1 MSSTDLLHQYS
12 DIYNKFGRVGIYTK
26 DERNA
31 IISRFREKKK
41 TRIWKKKIRYTC
53 RKSLADRRVRVK
65 GRFVKTMPGSSM
77 SDERV
82 KGEGQ
87 QGRSSDRG
95 DGELRLGIY
104 RAKDED
110 DDDFYMEEEEEDEED
125 GEYRN
130 DIINGNV
137 EEDDDD
143 GYLELIDDNAASAAL
158 SLLSGSKELMFGTDL
173 DHADDDHDDDGS
185 RDKVSNTLSSS
196 SSSSSISSSPMQFS
210 SNSSNNRYL
219 NDSIHTTSTIVTGRN
234 GYNTRKAI
242 VDVKGLLTPPP
253 PLSCNRDD
261 AEVETIA
268 TLPSQK
274 SKKVQQDT
282 VVRSKRIRRH
292 SIAY

>member
-1 MSSTDLLHQYS
+1 M
-12 DIYNKFGRVGIYTK
+12 
-26 DERNA
+26 
-31 IISRFREKKK
+31 
-41 TRIWKKKIRYTC
+41 
-53 RKSLADRRVRVK
+53 K

-87 QGRSSDRG
+87 GRPSDRG
-95 DGELRLGIY
+95 GGELRPGIY

-173 DHADDDHDDDGS
+173 DHADDDDRYGYHDDDGG
-185 RDKVSNTLSSS
+185 RGIVSNTLSSS
-196 SSSSSISSSPMQFS
+196 SALSSSSISSSPMQFS
-210 SNSSNNRYL
+210 SNSSNNRYH

-242 VDVKGLLTPPP
+242 VEVKGLLTPPP
-253 PLSCNRDD
+253 PLSFNR
-261 AEVETIA
+261 AVETIA
-268 TLPSQK
+268 TLPPQK

>member
-1 MSSTDLLHQYS
+1 
-12 DIYNKFGRVGIYTK
+12 
-26 DERNA
+26 
-31 IISRFREKKK
+31 
-41 TRIWKKKIRYTC
+41 
-53 RKSLADRRVRVK
+53 VK

-95 DGELRLGIY
+95 DGELRPGIY

-125 GEYRN
+125 GD

-234 GYNTRKAI
+234 GYNTRKAR

-261 AEVETIA
+261 AEVETTA

-274 SKKVQQDT
+274 SQKVQQET

>member
-1 MSSTDLLHQYS
+1 M
-12 DIYNKFGRVGIYTK
+12 
-26 DERNA
+26 
-31 IISRFREKKK
+31 
-41 TRIWKKKIRYTC
+41 
-53 RKSLADRRVRVK
+53 K

-87 QGRSSDRG
+87 GRFSDRG
-95 DGELRLGIY
+95 DGELRPGIY

-110 DDDFYMEEEEEDEED
+110 DDDDFYMEEEEVDEED

-173 DHADDDHDDDGS
+173 DHADDDDRYGHHDDYGS
-185 RDKVSNTLSSS
+185 RDIVSNTLSSS
-196 SSSSSISSSPMQFS
+196 SSSSISSSSMQFS
-210 SNSSNNRYL
+210 SDSSNNRYR

-261 AEVETIA
+261 AEVKTIA

>member
-1 MSSTDLLHQYS
+1 M
-12 DIYNKFGRVGIYTK
+12 
-26 DERNA
+26 
-31 IISRFREKKK
+31 
-41 TRIWKKKIRYTC
+41 
-53 RKSLADRRVRVK
+53 K

-104 RAKDED
+104 RAKDDDD

-143 GYLELIDDNAASAAL
+143 GYLQLIDDNAASAAL

-173 DHADDDHDDDGS
+173 DHADDNHDDDGS
-185 RDKVSNTLSSS
+185 RDIVSNTLSSS

-234 GYNTRKAI
+234 GYNTRKAR

-268 TLPSQK
+268 TLQSQK
-274 SKKVQQDT
+274 SKKVQQDA